1 MTVRELIR
9 VTSEYLEGKGVTSSK
24 LNAER
29 LLADV
34 LGLARIELFFQHDRP
49 VLGDELDR
57 YRNLVRRRAQGEP
70 LQQILGETEFYSRVF
85 KVGPGV
91 FIPRPETERL
101 VEEAVALLAPP
112 DRRLLAPVAV
122 EIGCGTG
129 IIGVALALEIPRLT
143 IYATDINPAAI
154 QLTGQNAH
162 TLGAGSR
169 VHLFQGNRFDPLP
182 EHLKGKVD
190 LVVSNP
196 PYVRAGDIPQ
206 LATEVADHDPV
217 EALDGGAD
225 GLVFYRAL
233 AATVGDWLRPG
244 GHVAVEIGDD
254 QGQDVEDI
262 LAASNLQDIR
272 VIRDYADRDRVV
284 TARWK
289 EPE

>member
-1 MTVRELIR
+1 MI
-9 VTSEYLEGKGVTSSK
+9 
-24 LNAER
+24 
-29 LLADV
+29 
-34 LGLARIELFFQHDRP
+34 
-49 VLGDELDR
+49 
-57 YRNLVRRRAQGEP
+57 
-70 LQQILGETEFYSRVF
+70 
-85 KVGPGV
+85 
-91 FIPRPETERL
+91 
-101 VEEAVALLAPP
+101 
-112 DRRLLAPVAV
+112 
-122 EIGCGTG
+122 
-129 IIGVALALEIPRLT
+129 
-143 IYATDINPAAI
+143 
-154 QLTGQNAH
+154 
-162 TLGAGSR
+162 
-169 VHLFQGNRFDPLP
+169 PLP

-206 LATEVADHDPV
+206 LATEVAEHDPV